1 MKSIRVTF
9 KDADEQTF
17 VIALSDTLAFERQ
30 TGKSILDL
38 ESEKPLMSDW
48 LWMAWRQHK
57 KLNNQIRPFDMWL
70 DSIEDVEIKNTDP
83 KG

>member
-1 MKSIRVTF
+1 MKTIRLTF
-9 KDADEQTF
+9 KDETNQNF
-17 VIALSDTLAFERQ
+17 VIELSDTLAFERQ

-48 LWMAWRQHK
+48 LWMCWRQLK
-57 KLNNQIRPFDMWL
+57 KENGATKPFDMWL
-70 DSIEDVEIKNTDP
+70 ESIDDVQMENTNP